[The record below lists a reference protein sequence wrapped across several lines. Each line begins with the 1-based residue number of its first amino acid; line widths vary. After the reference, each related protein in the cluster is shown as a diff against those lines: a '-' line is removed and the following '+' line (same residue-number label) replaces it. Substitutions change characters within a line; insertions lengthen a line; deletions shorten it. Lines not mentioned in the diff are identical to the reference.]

1 MKLAEA
7 LLLRSDMQKK
17 LASLQQRIQQNVL
30 IQEGDTPSEDPH
42 ILINEAIQTNQALY
56 DLIEKILMKE
66 AIQTNQT
73 LYDLI
78 EKIHLTNAQTQMPN
92 GQPLIKL
99 LNKRDCLIAEHRILQ
114 HALDHAQRDSE
125 RYSMREIKWLKTI
138 SIAKIQKQADDIS
151 ASLRQLNVEIQAM
164 NWQVD
169 LV

>member
-7 LLLRSDMQKK
+7 LLLRSDTQKK

-30 IQEGDTPSEDPH
+30 IQEGDTPSEDP
-42 ILINEAIQTNQALY
+42 Q
-56 DLIEKILMKE
+56 ILMKE
-66 AIQTNQT
+66 AIQTNQA

-114 HALDHAQRDSE
+114 HTLDHAQRDSD

-164 NWQVD
+164 NWQAD